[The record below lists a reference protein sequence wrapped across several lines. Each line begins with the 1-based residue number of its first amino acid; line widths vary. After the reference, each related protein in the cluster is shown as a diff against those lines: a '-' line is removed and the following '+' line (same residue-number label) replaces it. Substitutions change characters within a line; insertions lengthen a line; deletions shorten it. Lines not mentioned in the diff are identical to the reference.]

1 VGKEK
6 QFIDHRRQR
15 LMRVSWGLILL
26 IIAILAIACVSF
38 YMFTAT
44 LSSPTQMTLYLPKQS
59 GKDSVDKYR
68 DVKKK
73 LTLILLKDDKVFGYY
88 GDFIK
93 GGRAVAVDETDKLIA
108 DGWKMFSKDSL
119 VVVIKPSKEAS
130 YKSTIDI
137 LDQMT
142 INQIEKYSM
151 NDPDKQEKEF
161 LKIDE

>member
-1 VGKEK
+1 MGKEK

-44 LSSPTQMTLYLPKQS
+44 LSSPTKMTLYLPEES
-59 GKDSVDKYR
+59 GKDSVDKYNG
-68 DVKKK
+68 VKKK
-73 LTLILLKDDKVFGYY
+73 LTLILLKEEKVFGYY

-93 GGRAVAVDETDKLIA
+93 GGRLVSLDETDKLIA

-119 VVVIKPSKEAS
+119 VVVIKPSKEAN
-130 YKSTIDI
+130 YKATVDI
-137 LDQMT
+137 LDQMAT
-142 INQIEKYSM
+142 NQIKKYSM
-151 NDPDKQEKEF
+151 NDLDKQEKEF
-161 LKIDE
+161 LKLDE